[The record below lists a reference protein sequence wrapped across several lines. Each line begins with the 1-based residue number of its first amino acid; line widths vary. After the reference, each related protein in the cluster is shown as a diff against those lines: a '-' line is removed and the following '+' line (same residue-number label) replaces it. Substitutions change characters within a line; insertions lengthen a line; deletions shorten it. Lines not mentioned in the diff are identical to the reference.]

1 MLQSPGVL
9 ANSENPPRT
18 SEYMTRDRLAGVE
31 GGPFVQLNREIR
43 AALHDRWRHA
53 GVVSLALDKSLG
65 MPRLQPDS

>member
-1 MLQSPGVL
+1 
-9 ANSENPPRT
+9 
-18 SEYMTRDRLAGVE
+18 MTRDRLAGVE